1 MVAALCPLAWADPLA
16 PVARDRITTEAVSH
30 FLQQQHLTRHPLDA
44 EISER
49 CLKEFLKRLDLMKV
63 YFYQSDI
70 DEFMKHKDEL
80 CDAIRRGDVSFAYD
94 VFRTFLARV
103 DERVKMID
111 DLLPAQHDFKV
122 DEEIVRDHEAAHYP
136 RNPAE
141 ARDLWRKRIKYDLLV
156 LKADKKIDGKKAQD
170 KLAQRYGSFARRMHQ
185 IDGEEL
191 LEMYLDS
198 FTESFD
204 PHTSYMSPEAEEN
217 FDIAM
222 SLELK
227 GGIGA
232 SLVNEDGF
240 TVIKKL
246 VPGGV
251 AEKSGQL
258 KVDDKIVGV
267 GQGGDGPM
275 VDVTDMK
282 LGKVVK
288 LIRGKPHEVV
298 RLDVLPANDAP
309 RKVVKIV
316 REKIE
321 LKDAEAKGKIFDV
334 GRKADGTPYHV
345 GVIDLPSFY
354 RDMAGDRAG
363 LPNFRS
369 TTRDVHAILDDFNR
383 KHVDAVIL
391 DLRYNGGGSLPEA
404 ISLTGLFTG
413 EGPVVQV
420 KDPEGRVQHLDEMG
434 SDMVW
439 SGPLVVLINKFSA
452 SASEIFAGAIQ
463 DYGRGLIVGDHA
475 THGKGT
481 VQSLMDLGQ
490 ALLHLP
496 GEMGALKITTQQ
508 FYRPDGDS
516 TQKRGVLADVE
527 LPSVTTHLD
536 VGEAD
541 LDYPVPFDS
550 VAPLQYK
557 HYNYVNPTVCDRL
570 RQLSQQRVQASAKFQ
585 KVNRRIASYKEQK
598 AKKYATLNE
607 AKFMKEWAALNAD
620 KEEEK
625 VIEKRNELSGNSIER
640 DYYLD
645 EALSIMADY
654 VNLTH
659 ASYAQSQSTG
669 LGATR

>member
-1 MVAALCPLAWADPLA
+1 
-16 PVARDRITTEAVSH
+16 
-30 FLQQQHLTRHPLDA
+30 LDN

-63 YFYQSDI
+63 YFYQSDV

-80 CDAIRRGDVSFAYD
+80 ADAIGHGDVSFAYT
-94 VFRTFLARV
+94 VFRKFLERV
-103 DERVKMID
+103 DERIKTVD
-111 DLLPAQHDFKV
+111 ELLPAHHDFAV
-122 DEEIVRDHEAAHYP
+122 DEQIVKEPESAHYP
-136 RNPAE
+136 RDPAE
-141 ARDLWRKRIKYDLLV
+141 ARDLWRKRIKYELLA

-170 KLAQRYGSFARRMHQ
+170 KLAQRYGSFVRRMHQ
-185 IDGEEL
+185 IDSEDL

-204 PHTSYMSPEAEEN
+204 PHTSYMSPESEEN

-240 TVIKKL
+240 TVVKKL

-251 AEKSGQL
+251 AAKSGQL
-258 KVDDKIVGV
+258 KVDDKIIAV
-267 GQGGDGPM
+267 GQGSDGPM

-282 LGKVVK
+282 LGKVVQ
-288 LIRGKPHEVV
+288 LIRGKPGEVV
-298 RLDVLPANDAP
+298 RVDVMPANDTP
-309 RKVVKIV
+309 RKTVKIV

-321 LKDAEAKGKIFDV
+321 LKDAQAKGVIFQT
-334 GRKADGTPYHV
+334 GRKADGTPYRV

-404 ISLTGLFTG
+404 ISLTGLFIG

-420 KDPEGRVQHLDEMG
+420 KDPEGRVQHLDDTG

-439 SGPLVVLINKFSA
+439 SGPLVVLINKYSA

-490 ALLHLP
+490 TLLHLP

-516 TQKRGVLADVE
+516 TQKRGVVSDVE

-550 VAPLQYK
+550 VTPLQYK
-557 HYNYVNPTVCDRL
+557 HYNYVSPAICDRL
-570 RQLSQQRVQASAKFQ
+570 RQLSQQRVQASEKFQ
-585 KVNRRIASYKEQK
+585 KVNRRIARYKEQK
-598 AKKYATLNE
+598 ANKYTTLNE
-607 AKFMKEWAALNAD
+607 VKFLKEWAALNAD

-625 VIEKRNELSGNSIER
+625 AIEKRNELSGNTIDR

-645 EALSIMADY
+645 EALSIVADY

-659 ASYAQSQSTG
+659 AAYAQSQNAG
-669 LGATR
+669 LGAAQ

>member
-1 MVAALCPLAWADPLA
+1 MRFHPPGRRQLCL
-16 PVARDRITTEAVSH
+16 
-30 FLQQQHLTRHPLDA
+30 
-44 EISER
+44 
-49 CLKEFLKRLDLMKV
+49 
-63 YFYQSDI
+63 
-70 DEFMKHKDEL
+70 
-80 CDAIRRGDVSFAYD
+80 RRVPDVPW
-94 VFRTFLARV
+94 RV
-103 DERVKMID
+103 DERIKTID
-111 DLLPAQHDFKV
+111 ELLPMHHDFTV
-122 DEEIVRDHEAAHYP
+122 DEQIVKEHDAAQYP

-156 LKADKKIDGKKAQD
+156 LKADKKLEGKKAQD
-170 KLAQRYGSFARRMHQ
+170 KLAQRYSSFSRRMHQ
-185 IDGEEL
+185 IDSAEL
-191 LEMYLDS
+191 LEMYLDA
-198 FTESFD
+198 FTSSFD
-204 PHTSYMSPEAEEN
+204 PHTSYMSPESEEN

-232 SLVNEDGF
+232 QLMSEDGF
-240 TVIKKL
+240 TVVKKL

-258 KVDDKIVGV
+258 KTDDKILAVA
-267 GQGGDGPM
+267 QGDDGAM

-282 LGKVVK
+282 IGNVVK
-288 LIRGKPHEVV
+288 LIRGKPGSVV
-298 RLDVLPANDAP
+298 RLDVMPANDTP
-309 RKVVKIV
+309 RKVVRIV

-321 LKDAEAKGKIFDV
+321 LKDSEAKGVIFET
-334 GRKADGTPYHV
+334 GRKADGTPYRV

-369 TTRDVHAILDDFNR
+369 TTRDVHNILDDFNR

-404 ISLTGLFTG
+404 ISLTGLFIG

-420 KDPEGRVQHLDEMG
+420 KDPEGRVQHLDDTG

-463 DYGRGLIVGDHA
+463 DYGRGLIVGDHS

-490 ALLHLP
+490 TLLHLP
-496 GEMGALKITTQQ
+496 GAMGALKITTQQ

-516 TQKRGVLADVE
+516 TQKRGVLADIE

-541 LDYPVPFDS
+541 LDYPVSFDS

-557 HYNYVNPTVCDRL
+557 HYSYVSPAIRDRL
-570 RQLSQQRVQASAKFQ
+570 RQLSGQRVQASEKFR
-585 KVNRRIASYKEQK
+585 KVDRRIARYKEEK
-598 AKKYATLNE
+598 AKKSITLNE
-607 AKFMKEWAALNAD
+607 AKFLKEWADLSAD

-625 VIEKRNELSGNSIER
+625 AVEKRNELAGITIER

-645 EALSIMADY
+645 EALAIVADY

-659 ASYAQSQSTG
+659 AAYVQSAGVSTG
-669 LGATR
+669 R